1 MKKILDR
8 IKSLDKGTIIRT
20 LVLIVTIINQVV
32 AFISQLSGW
41 YLGLSIV
48 ALVISA
54 VIAWWS
60 NNDITP
66 AAQLATKMLNALQDG
81 KISAEEVKELLDKQ
95 KQKEKVN
102 SRKIKK

>member
-32 AFISQLSGW
+32 AFISQSSGW
-41 YLGLSIV
+41 YLGLSIT

-54 VIAWWS
+54 VIAWWN

-66 AAQLATKMLNALQDG
+66 AAQLATKILNAMQDG
-81 KISAEEVKELLDKQ
+81 KISAEEVKELLEKQ
-95 KQKEKVN
+95 RN
-102 SRKIKK
+102 

>member
-1 MKKILDR
+1 MKKLLDR

-32 AFISQLSGW
+32 AFISQSSGW
-41 YLGLSIV
+41 YLGLSIT

-66 AAQLATKMLNALQDG
+66 AAQLATKILNAMQDG

-95 KQKEKVN
+95 KQKEK
-102 SRKIKK
+102 

>member
-1 MKKILDR
+1 MKKLLNR

-32 AFISQLSGW
+32 AFISQSSGW
-41 YLGLSIV
+41 YLGLSIT

-54 VIAWWS
+54 VISWWS

-66 AAQLATKMLNALQDG
+66 TAQLATEMLNAMQDG

-95 KQKEKVN
+95 KQKEK
-102 SRKIKK
+102 

>member
-1 MKKILDR
+1 MKKLLDR

-32 AFISQLSGW
+32 AFISQSSGW
-41 YLGLSIV
+41 YLGLSIA

-54 VIAWWS
+54 VIAWWN

-66 AAQLATKMLNALQDG
+66 AAQLATKILNALQDG

-95 KQKEKVN
+95 K
-102 SRKIKK
+102 

>member
-1 MKKILDR
+1 MKKI
-8 IKSLDKGTIIRT
+8 ISKFMALDKGTIIRT
-20 LVLIVTIINQVV
+20 LVLLITIINQVV
-32 AFISQLSGW
+32 AFISQSSGW
-41 YLGLSIV
+41 YLGLSIT

-66 AAQLATKMLNALQDG
+66 AAQLATKMLNAMQDG

-95 KQKEKVN
+95 KQKEK
-102 SRKIKK
+102 

>member
-32 AFISQLSGW
+32 AFISQSSGW
-41 YLGLSIV
+41 YLGLSIT

-54 VIAWWS
+54 VIAWWE

-66 AAQLATKMLNALQDG
+66 AAQLATKILNAMQDG
-81 KISAEEVKELLDKQ
+81 KISAEEVKELLDGQ
-95 KQKEKVN
+95 KQKEQ
-102 SRKIKK
+102 

>member
-1 MKKILDR
+1 MKKLLNI

-32 AFISQLSGW
+32 AFISQSSGW
-41 YLGLSIV
+41 YLGLSIA

-54 VIAWWS
+54 VIAWWN

-66 AAQLATKMLNALQDG
+66 AAQLATKILNALQDG
-81 KISAEEVKELLDKQ
+81 KISAEEVKELLDGQ
-95 KQKEKVN
+95 KQKEK
-102 SRKIKK
+102 

>member
-1 MKKILDR
+1 MKKLLNR
-8 IKSLDKGTIIRT
+8 IKSLDKGTMIRT

-32 AFISQLSGW
+32 AFISQSSGW
-41 YLGLSIV
+41 YLGLSIT

-54 VIAWWS
+54 VIAWWE

-66 AAQLATKMLNALQDG
+66 AAQLATKMLNAMQDG

-95 KQKEKVN
+95 KQKEK
-102 SRKIKK
+102 

>member
-1 MKKILDR
+1 MKKLLDR

-32 AFISQLSGW
+32 AFISQSSRW
-41 YLGLSIV
+41 YLGLSIA
-48 ALVISA
+48 ALVVSA
-54 VIAWWS
+54 VIAWWE

-66 AAQLATKMLNALQDG
+66 AAQLATKILNALQDG

-95 KQKEKVN
+95 KEKEKE
-102 SRKIKK
+102 K

>member
-8 IKSLDKGTIIRT
+8 IKSLDKGTMIRT

-32 AFISQLSGW
+32 AFISQSSGW
-41 YLGLSIV
+41 YLGLSIT

-54 VIAWWS
+54 VIAWWE

-66 AAQLATKMLNALQDG
+66 AAQLATKILNAMQDG

-95 KQKEKVN
+95 KEKEK
-102 SRKIKK
+102 

>member
-1 MKKILDR
+1 VKKLLDR

-32 AFISQLSGW
+32 AFISQSSGW
-41 YLGLSIV
+41 YLGLSIT

-66 AAQLATKMLNALQDG
+66 AAQLATKILNALQDG

-95 KQKEKVN
+95 KQKEK
-102 SRKIKK
+102 

>member
-41 YLGLSIV
+41 YLGLSIA

-54 VIAWWS
+54 VIAWWN

-66 AAQLATKMLNALQDG
+66 AAQLATKILNAMQDG
-81 KISAEEVKELLDKQ
+81 KISADEVKELLDGQ
-95 KQKEKVN
+95 KQKEK
-102 SRKIKK
+102 

>member
-32 AFISQLSGW
+32 AFISQSSGW
-41 YLGLSIV
+41 YLGLSIT

-66 AAQLATKMLNALQDG
+66 AAQLATKILNAMQDG

-95 KQKEKVN
+95 KQKEK
-102 SRKIKK
+102 

>member
-41 YLGLSIV
+41 YLGLSIA

-66 AAQLATKMLNALQDG
+66 AAQLATKMLNAMQDG

-95 KQKEKVN
+95 KQKEK
-102 SRKIKK
+102 

>member
-41 YLGLSIV
+41 YLGLSIA

-54 VIAWWS
+54 VIAWWE

-66 AAQLATKMLNALQDG
+66 AAQLATKILNAMQDG
-81 KISAEEVKELLDKQ
+81 KISADEVKELLDGQ
-95 KQKEKVN
+95 KQKEK
-102 SRKIKK
+102 

>member
-1 MKKILDR
+1 MKKLLNR
-8 IKSLDKGTIIRT
+8 IKSLDKGTMIRT

-41 YLGLSIV
+41 YLGLSIT

-54 VIAWWS
+54 VIAWWE

-66 AAQLATKMLNALQDG
+66 TAQLATKILNAMQDG

-95 KQKEKVN
+95 KQKEK
-102 SRKIKK
+102 

>member
-8 IKSLDKGTIIRT
+8 IKSLDKGTMIRT

-32 AFISQLSGW
+32 AFISQSSRW
-41 YLGLSIV
+41 YLGLSIT
-48 ALVISA
+48 ALVVSA
-54 VIAWWS
+54 VIAWWE

-66 AAQLATKMLNALQDG
+66 AAQLATKILNAMQDG

-95 KQKEKVN
+95 KEKEK
-102 SRKIKK
+102 

>member
-41 YLGLSIV
+41 YLGLSIA

-66 AAQLATKMLNALQDG
+66 AAQLATKILNAMQDG

-95 KQKEKVN
+95 KQKEK
-102 SRKIKK
+102 

>member
-32 AFISQLSGW
+32 AFISQSSGW
-41 YLGLSIV
+41 YLGLSIT

-54 VIAWWS
+54 VIAWWK

-66 AAQLATKMLNALQDG
+66 AAQLATKILNAMQDG
-81 KISAEEVKELLDKQ
+81 KISAEEVKELLDGQ
-95 KQKEKVN
+95 KQKEK
-102 SRKIKK
+102 

>member
-1 MKKILDR
+1 MKKLLDR
-8 IKSLDKGTIIRT
+8 IKSLDKGTMIRT

-32 AFISQLSGW
+32 AFISQSSGW
-41 YLGLSIV
+41 YLGLSIT

-66 AAQLATKMLNALQDG
+66 AAQLATKMLNAMQDG

-95 KQKEKVN
+95 KQKEK
-102 SRKIKK
+102 

>member
-1 MKKILDR
+1 MKKLLDR

-32 AFISQLSGW
+32 AFISQSSGW
-41 YLGLSIV
+41 YLGLSIT

-54 VIAWWS
+54 VIAWWN

-66 AAQLATKMLNALQDG
+66 AAQLATKILNAMQDG

-95 KQKEKVN
+95 KQKEK
-102 SRKIKK
+102 

>member
-32 AFISQLSGW
+32 AFISQSSGW
-41 YLGLSIV
+41 YLGLSIT

-54 VIAWWS
+54 VIAWWN

-66 AAQLATKMLNALQDG
+66 AAQLATKMLNAMQDG

-95 KQKEKVN
+95 KEKEK
-102 SRKIKK
+102 

>member
-1 MKKILDR
+1 MKKIIER
-8 IKSLDKGTIIRT
+8 IKNIDKGTSIRT

-32 AFISQLSGW
+32 AFISQSSGW
-41 YLGLSIV
+41 YLGLSIT

-66 AAQLATKMLNALQDG
+66 AAQLATKILNAMQDG
-81 KISAEEVKELLDKQ
+81 KISADEVKELLDKQ
-95 KQKEKVN
+95 KQKEK
-102 SRKIKK
+102 